1 MSVLKN
7 KLIVFVLIFITNFT
21 YSQDIGTDNLWQLS
35 PEITLKTKKFEF
47 RFRPQERIIL
57 NNEELNSKI
66 TFGRTDLMAGFVYK
80 KFKFFIYSRYD
91 TRKQLYIGPRIDF
104 NTTAFNKRLL
114 IHGQYRIFRGLNSQS
129 KDHQFIINLI
139 EYDTNL
145 SSKKSIN
152 FGILGSYQQKFG
164 STALIFQGPM
174 VHFPFFLE
182 NVSFV
187 LSYLKDF
194 NSRSRYFTFFQ
205 MNIKLKV

>member
-1 MSVLKN
+1 MK
-7 KLIVFVLIFITNFT
+7 KFFILSIMFFLTNLL
-21 YSQDIGTDNLWQLS
+21 YSQEIGTDYLWQLS
-35 PEITLKTKKFEF
+35 PEITLKAKKFEF

-57 NNEELNSKI
+57 NNDKLDSRT
-66 TFGRTDLMAGFVYK
+66 TFGRTDLMAGFSYK
-80 KFKFFIYSRYD
+80 KFKFFVYSRYD

-104 NTTAFNKRLL
+104 NTTAFNKKLL
-114 IHGQYRIFRGLNSQS
+114 IHGQYRIFRGLNSIS

-139 EYDTNL
+139 EYDTNVN
-145 SSKKSIN
+145 SKKSVN

-164 STALIFQGPM
+164 NPALIFQGPM
-174 VHFPFFLE
+174 VHFPFFID
-182 NVSFV
+182 NVSFL